1 MIRKLFGLAAVGAL
15 PTLLA
20 AQTSQIPNE
29 HASDQGKAMVA
40 LHSQGPAYRATH
52 RRGDVVDV
60 PRNPNAATP
69 ATRATPA
76 VPGHGDVPTAAA
88 QTEMSVALGVG
99 TVRYSAGAGIGTAVL
114 SLAVRHTSGAL
125 TLDFAGSLA
134 SLPGGAWAGQGLTGL
149 SLVSPPL
156 VRAVRFSVDLTL

>member
-20 AQTSQIPNE
+20 AQTPQIPNE

-40 LHSQGPAYRATH
+40 LHSQGAAHRATH

-76 VPGHGDVPTAAA
+76 VPGHGDVPTVPAHPATPA
-88 QTEMSVALGVG
+88 TPATPAHKQ
-99 TVRYSAGAGIGTAVL
+99 
-114 SLAVRHTSGAL
+114 
-125 TLDFAGSLA
+125 
-134 SLPGGAWAGQGLTGL
+134 GQSTN
-149 SLVSPPL
+149 PHRP
-156 VRAVRFSVDLTL
+156 